1 MSLLSSG
8 CLIILCCCSHE
19 TYFDFEDIFSC
30 TVFLFQCQCVCAA
43 VSAEHS
49 VIVFVQQSVQNTVSL
64 CLCSSQCRTQ
74 CYCVC
79 AAVSAEHSVI
89 VFVQQSV
96 QNTVSLCLCSSQCRT
111 QCHCVCAA
119 VSAEHSVI
127 VIAKCWSILYWSKN
141 QLQTVCYENFL
152 MLCLTGRHR
161 ETIRYYTAW
170 CWSILLD
177 ILQHYVEVYCLI
189 QYLHHSIVFQQIQ
202 TQEGNIRNKT

>member
-1 MSLLSSG
+1 MF
-8 CLIILCCCSHE
+8 LIIKME
-19 TYFDFEDIFSC
+19 IYERW
-30 TVFLFQCQCVCAA
+30 
-43 VSAEHS
+43 
-49 VIVFVQQSVQNTVSL
+49 TVSRVL
-64 CLCSSQCRTQ
+64 KWNSKMAYRCHCWVLVVLSFFVVALMKHILTLKIFLVAQYFCSS
-74 CYCVC
+74 
-79 AAVSAEHSVI
+79 VS